1 MTNYKKLCRT
11 LTYELV
17 KKESRLSERQLMLL
31 RWEQIGE
38 GKIIYRQREVQLSEV
53 AYEAILSLPCSDKYV
68 FATSPS
74 TSVLTDTM
82 SIKERILA
90 RI

>member
-1 MTNYKKLCRT
+1 MTNYKKLCRN

-38 GKIIYRQREVQLSEV
+38 GKIILRQREVRISET
-53 AYEAILSLPCSDKYV
+53 AYEAILSLPCSDSYV
-68 FATSPS
+68 FAHSPL
-74 TSVLTDTM
+74 TPVLTDKMT
-82 SIKERILA
+82 IKERILA
-90 RI
+90 WF

>member
-53 AYEAILSLPCSDKYV
+53 AYEAILSLPCSSKYV
-68 FATSPS
+68 FSASPS
-74 TSVLTDTM
+74 TPVLTDTM